1 MPYTLIK
8 GTFHIFYPLSPSS
21 GPEPDGDT
29 IKFKPTNKQL
39 IERLPRANMPAQF
52 NQAGITS
59 IRFEGMDALE
69 THFEVEGDRYNQ
81 KIDLALQA
89 RDVLLAKMGFGH
101 IEYFPNSFKV
111 SSVENHPI
119 PGYILSN
126 GLDTYGR
133 TIAFVFTGDHPAV
146 DGSSIFVTP
155 QMLDSSL
162 NIFML
167 QQGQAYPA
175 FYLSLPGEL
184 RDHLEEI
191 VAAARTAATGLWVE
205 DTANPTTIAH
215 VPESTVLQQLVMWPK
230 LFRRLAAYFPSNT
243 GLAGFDTWMR
253 ADQRN
258 RDDRLILPN
267 RELGNMHD
275 ILSVTAGDN
284 IQLKYLPE
292 DVVIVP
298 DDFQLPAPTPTPA
311 PQPEIHAGTVRI
323 IAALINPANIPETNY
338 ENVTLLNTTDA
349 EIDLNGWFIADA
361 NGKQALHGS
370 IARGETMRVWLSSAV
385 QLSNKRDTI
394 TVLDAEEKII
404 DQVVYESRNLPAE
417 GHTMVF

>member
-29 IKFKPTNKQL
+29 IKFKATNKQL

-69 THFEVEGDRYNQ
+69 THFEVEGDRYHQ

-111 SSVENHPI
+111 SSVQNHPI

-175 FYLSLPGEL
+175 FYLSLPAEL

-191 VAAARTAATGLWVE
+191 VAAARTAATGLWAE

-215 VPESTVLQQLVMWPK
+215 VPDSTVLQQLVMWPK

-243 GLAGFDTWMR
+243 GLAGFDAWMR

-275 ILSVTAGDN
+275 ILFVTAGDN

-323 IAALINPANIPETNY
+323 IAALINPAHIPETNY

-361 NGKQALHGS
+361 SGKQALHGS
-370 IARGETMRVWLSSAV
+370 IASGETMRVWLSSAV

-417 GHTMVF
+417 GYTMVF

>member
-29 IKFKPTNKQL
+29 IKFQPTNKQL
-39 IERLPRANMPAQF
+39 IEGLPRANMPAQF

-119 PGYILSN
+119 PSYILSN

-175 FYLSLPGEL
+175 FYLSLPAEL
-184 RDHLEEI
+184 RDHLSET
-191 VAAARTAATGLWVE
+191 VAAARTAGTGVWAE
-205 DTANPTTIAH
+205 DTANQPNIAH
-215 VPESTVLQQLVMWPK
+215 VPDSTVLQQLVMWPK

-253 ADQRN
+253 ADPRN

-298 DDFQLPAPTPTPA
+298 DDFQLPAPTPA

-323 IAALINPANIPETNY
+323 IAALINPAHIPETNY

-361 NGKQALHGS
+361 NGKQALQGS

-385 QLSNKRDTI
+385 QLSNTRDTI

-417 GHTMVF
+417 GYTMVF

>member
-29 IKFKPTNKQL
+29 IKFQPTNKQL

-89 RDVLLAKMGFGH
+89 RDVLLAKMAFGH

-119 PGYILSN
+119 SGYILSN

-167 QQGQAYPA
+167 QQGQAYAA
-175 FYLSLPGEL
+175 FYLSLPAEL
-184 RDHLEEI
+184 RDHLSET
-191 VAAARTAATGLWVE
+191 VAAARTAGAGVWAE
-205 DTANPTTIAH
+205 DTANQTSSAH
-215 VPESTVLQQLVMWPK
+215 VPDSTVLQQLVMWPK

-253 ADQRN
+253 ADPRN

-275 ILSVTAGDN
+275 IVSVTAGDN

-298 DDFQLPAPTPTPA
+298 DDYQLPAPTPA

-323 IAALINPANIPETNY
+323 IAALINPAHSPETGY

-361 NGKQALHGS
+361 NGKQALQGS

-404 DQVVYESRNLPAE
+404 HQVVYESRNLPAE
-417 GHTMVF
+417 GYTMVF